1 MKKELFVLT
10 ELRTGGRE
18 KIVSQLAK
26 FRKATLF
33 SVWKTIPTFDVGIP
47 VYFGVDDF
55 STTFEPRTNSKN
67 GNAGLSHLKNFVVK
81 ILKIS
86 LNYSF
91 IQRERIKKLNEL
103 IKTGGYDRVVL
114 SDLTITFARAIKREN
129 PEVEIIGWI
138 HNSYDMWWNQQYM
151 DYKRELSQNFDF
163 VKKFVILSPSYE
175 KDFRTII
182 SSDKLVYIP
191 NPYPEFSRRNNTFDS
206 RYLLNVSRM
215 DVSTKGI
222 DQLISFA
229 DLLPDPFILKIIGPA
244 NGVQEKEYNDLVQ
257 KMIHPHKIKWLG
269 ELTGDNLVEQY
280 EHAFGYVIMSR
291 FEGFPVTLGEAMAK
305 GLPIL
310 GYSIAAVKTV
320 LSTTQLDFGVVE
332 YGNVTELLKKFKT
345 LMNRDVYSK
354 AVHASESQV
363 EVFSFQS
370 VSAKW
375 EEL

>member
-18 KIVSQLAK
+18 RIVSQLAK
-26 FRKATLF
+26 YRKATLF
-33 SVWKTIPTFDVGIP
+33 SVWKKMPTFDVGIP
-47 VYFGVDDF
+47 VYFGVNDF
-55 STTFEPRTNSKN
+55 STTFEPRTNSN
-67 GNAGLSHLKNFVVK
+67 NVNAVLSHLKNFVVK

-86 LNYSF
+86 MNYSF
-91 IQRERIKKLNEL
+91 VQRKRIKKLNEL
-103 IKTGGYDRVVL
+103 IKAGGYDRVVL

-163 VKKFVILSPSYE
+163 VNKFVILSPSYE

-191 NPYPEFSRRNNTFDS
+191 NPYPEFSRLNNTFDS

-215 DVSTKGI
+215 DISTKGI

-244 NGVQEKEYNDLVQ
+244 NKVQEKEYNDLVQ

-320 LSTTQLDFGVVE
+320 LSTSQLDYGVVE

-345 LMNRDVYSK
+345 LMNRDMYSK